1 MMRAEVVLLNPPAA
15 VVREPFY
22 DQPDFPAI
30 GIAYVASWLERH
42 GGIVPCVIDGRLERR
57 DPAQVVEAIVARRPR
72 VLGISAMTHMVKTA
86 ARIAAS
92 VKAAVPDTKVV
103 LGGFHASFLPERT
116 LDEFPVFDYLV
127 VGEGEVAFTAL
138 VAALRAGEG
147 APRIAGVRWRGGPAT
162 GRGEIPPTLEELGSP
177 AWHLFDAGALRRH
190 CRVLPVMSQR
200 GCPFGCDFCSRPY
213 GRKVRARSARHVV
226 DEIEANVRAFGIRD
240 LNFFDETFT
249 LNKRHVAGICREL
262 IDRGLPVHWFSNL
275 HANTADRE
283 MVELM
288 RRAGCVEVGYGVE
301 SGNEAII
308 RSMQKGVTKARL
320 LDAARVLREVGMPF
334 AAYFI
339 LGHPHETFATILET
353 IRFAREIAPTRPAF
367 GVMVPYPGTDV
378 WDMARRGDGGYRR
391 ISEDWDEYNKQ
402 LGNAVELE
410 GLPRR
415 VLDMLTLVAYL
426 YVYFPNAESEAFIAC
441 FHPDRPYATMAAA
454 LGEHIGLVRDL
465 GPERFGDG
473 GGARN
478 PRVRAEILAFIE
490 RSYARLP
497 APPAATPIA
506 ASAG

>member
-1 MMRAEVVLLNPPAA
+1 MRAEVVLLNPPAA

-22 DQPDFPAI
+22 DQPNFPAI

-57 DPAQVVEAIVARRPR
+57 DPRAVVDEIVARRPR

-92 VKAAVPDTKVV
+92 VKAELPATKIV

-116 LDEFPVFDYLV
+116 LEEFPVFDYLV
-127 VGEGEVAFTAL
+127 VGEGEMAFTAL
-138 VAALRAGEG
+138 VRALRSGEDT
-147 APRIAGVRWRGGPAT
+147 PRIAGVRWRGGPMT

-177 AWHLFDAGALRRH
+177 AWHLFGPDAFRRH

-213 GRKVRARSARHVV
+213 GRKVRARSAQHVV
-226 DEIEANVRAFGIRD
+226 DEIERNVRTLGIHD

-249 LNKRHVAGICREL
+249 LSKRHVTAICREV
-262 IDRGLPVHWFSNL
+262 IDRGLRVRWFSNL

-288 RRAGCVEVGYGVE
+288 QRAGCVEVGYGVE

-308 RSMQKGVTKARL
+308 RNMQKGVTRARL
-320 LDAARVLREVGMPF
+320 LDAARVLHAVGMPF

-353 IRFAREIAPTRPAF
+353 IRFAREIEPTRPAF

-415 VLDMLTLVAYL
+415 VLDLLTLVAYL
-426 YVYFPNAESEAFIAC
+426 YVYFPNAESEAFLAS
-441 FHPDRPYATMAAA
+441 FQPDRPYAAMAAR
-454 LGEHIGLVRDL
+454 LEEHLRLVRGL
-465 GPERFGDG
+465 GLERFTEAS
-473 GGARN
+473 ARN
-478 PRVRAEILAFIE
+478 PRVRAEILDFLE
-490 RSYARLP
+490 RSYDRLRLRST
-497 APPAATPIA
+497 APSIA
-506 ASAG
+506 AMRAS